1 MSEQSIL
8 SISDLSVQART
19 PRGPVEILKGIDL
32 HLGER
37 EILGVVGESGSGKST
52 LVSAVLSLLGPNRS
66 ITGGEIHY
74 AGRPVYSDGVD
85 ERIRL
90 RGSEIGYV
98 FQGAVSSLNPMRRVG
113 NQLRELLLIHRGIRG
128 AAAVEP
134 MNDFLERLG
143 FTDPPTIA
151 RAYPHQLS
159 GGMAQRVAIAMALTG
174 RPKLLLADECTS
186 ALDVSTQAMVV
197 KLLQEFSV
205 EYGYSMIFVTHDVA
219 LATDVCD
226 GLAVLKDGE
235 LVERG
240 PTEQVIRHPAHPY
253 TRELIRAVPLPT

>member
-19 PRGPVEILKGIDL
+19 RRGPVEILKGVDL
-32 HLGER
+32 QLGER

-52 LVSAVLSLLGPNRS
+52 LVSAVLALLGPNRS
-66 ITGGEIHY
+66 ITGGEIRY
-74 AGRPVYSDGVD
+74 AGRTIYSDTVD
-85 ERIRL
+85 ERVGL
-90 RGSEIGYV
+90 RGSQTGYV
-98 FQGAVSSLNPMRRVG
+98 FQGAVSSLNPMRRIG
-113 NQLRELLLIHRGIRG
+113 SQIRELLLIHRGVRG
-128 AAAVEP
+128 AAARKP
-134 MNDFLERLG
+134 MNDILERLG
-143 FTDPPTIA
+143 FADPTSIT

-197 KLLQEFSV
+197 KLLQDFSE

-219 LATDVCD
+219 LAADVCD

-240 PTEQVIRHPAHPY
+240 STAQVIRHPAHSY
-253 TRELIRAVPLPT
+253 TRDLIRAVPLPT